1 MKHDALDKMNVGI
14 IIEIFLNL
22 KKDKRNRKEAHVS
35 KKEPDARKSK
45 KEEARDLHY
54 D

>member
-1 MKHDALDKMNVGI
+1 MMNLGI
-14 IIEIFLNL
+14 IIEIFLNM
-22 KKDKRNRKEAHVS
+22 KRTREIGKNPMRE
-35 KKEPDARKSK
+35 EPDANKSK

>member
-1 MKHDALDKMNVGI
+1 MNVGVT
-14 IIEIFLNL
+14 IEIVLYL

-35 KKEPDARKSK
+35 EKELDAKKSK